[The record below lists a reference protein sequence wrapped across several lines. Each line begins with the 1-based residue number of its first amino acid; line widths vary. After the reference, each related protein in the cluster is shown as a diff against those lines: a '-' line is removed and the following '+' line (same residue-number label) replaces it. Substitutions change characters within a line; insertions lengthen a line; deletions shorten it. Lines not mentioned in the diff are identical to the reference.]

1 MAKEKKSK
9 APTEV
14 TMVNNNNRKVE
25 NPSERKTRITWGIVL
40 IVAATFMLLVFGG
53 PAQKGLITTFNM
65 NLAHSQAI
73 EIPNIVLPTQLS
85 VYVLAITLF
94 FFGGYQLAKGIKSM
108 GLLIGVLAFC
118 FVSAFLI
125 WATADKAFNLEGMLS
140 NTLVRATPILL
151 AALCGVISERAG
163 VTNIGI
169 EGTMLF
175 SAQTAVIS
183 ATLTKSLYV
192 GLIVAIITGGLVAAI
207 HAILSIKY
215 RVNQIISGTAIN
227 ILGTGLTSFFQSKF
241 LEKYGDLLNNSGTF
255 PIISIPLLSKIP
267 VIGPIFF
274 ESNLIVYLAMILV
287 LVLHFLIFYTPWG
300 LRTRAVGEHP
310 KAADTLGVNVYLT
323 RYVNVILGG
332 MIAGLGGAYFTI
344 GSVGRFDQIM
354 TAGKGFIGLA
364 AMIFGKWTP
373 IGAFLSSLIFGF
385 ADSLQI
391 KLQILSVPI
400 PTEFLQ
406 MTPYIITIIVLAG
419 VVGRAMPPAADGEP
433 YEKQ

>member
-1 MAKEKKSK
+1 
-9 APTEV
+9 
-14 TMVNNNNRKVE
+14 MVNNNNRKAE
-25 NPSERKTRITWGIVL
+25 NPSERRTRITWGIVL
-40 IVAATFMLLVFGG
+40 IAVATFMILVFGG
-53 PAQKGLITTFNM
+53 PDQKGLITTFNM

-94 FFGGYQLAKGIKSM
+94 FFGGYQLAKGIKST
-108 GLLIGVLAFC
+108 GLLIGALAFC

-175 SAQTAVIS
+175 SAQTAVIA
-183 ATLTKSLYV
+183 ATLTKNLYV
-192 GLIVAIITGGLVAAI
+192 GLIVAILTGGLVAAI

-255 PIISIPLLSKIP
+255 PIFSIPLLSKIP

-274 ESNLIVYLAMILV
+274 ESNLIVYLALILV

-310 KAADTLGVNVYLT
+310 KAADTLGVNVYLM

-364 AMIFGKWTP
+364 AMIFGKWNP